1 MEIYILDSLYRRQT
15 VVDKFDSLIWTERF
29 SAYGDFE
36 LHLHSTLENRNLFP
50 AGTKFSINESYRVMI
65 VETVEDSTDD
75 NGTKLLKLT
84 GRSLEA
90 ILDSRLARGSMD
102 DLTTDPKWILTGTPV
117 EIATQ
122 IFHDICVTGILHAS
136 DIIPMVTEGS
146 IFPDDTIPPPV
157 DDISYEIDPKTVYTA
172 EKDLCDQYLLGF
184 RLVRN
189 FDTSQLYFDIYT
201 GSDRTTHQSVLP
213 AVLFSPE
220 LDNLQNTSELTSSA
234 AYKNVAYVLSP
245 VGSEIVYAPE
255 ADSSVA
261 GFDRKVMIVQAD
273 DITDTDPPTAS
284 ALMVQRGIDE
294 LAKNRKSSA
303 FDGEISQNSQYKYG
317 TDYNLGDLVTLRNTD
332 GIMNDMQVTEQIF
345 VSDNQGDRSYPT
357 LTVNQFV
364 TPGSWLA
371 LPADKV
377 WNDYT
382 TEHWADLPG

>member
-1 MEIYILDSLYRRQT
+1 MELYILDSLYRRQT
-15 VVDKFDSLIWTERF
+15 VVDRFESLIWTERF

-50 AGTKFSINESYRVMI
+50 AGTRFVINESYRVMT

-75 NGTKLLKLT
+75 NGIKLLKLT

-90 ILDSRLARGSMD
+90 ILDSRLARGSTD
-102 DLTTDPKWILTGTPV
+102 DLTTNPKWILTGTPV
-117 EIATQ
+117 EIAKQ

-146 IFPDDTIPPPV
+146 IFPADTIPAPV
-157 DDISYEIDPKTVYTA
+157 DDISYEIDPKTVYTV

-189 FDTSQLYFDIYT
+189 LDTSQLYFDIYT

-220 LDNLQNTSELTSSA
+220 LNNLENTSELSSNA
-234 AYKNVAYVLSP
+234 TYKNVAYVLSP
-245 VGSEIVYAPE
+245 VGFEIVYAPGS
-255 ADSSVA
+255 DSSIA
-261 GFDRKVMIVQAD
+261 GFDRQVLIVQAD

-284 ALMVQRGIDE
+284 AQMIQRGVDE
-294 LAKNRKSSA
+294 LAKNRKTSA

-317 TDYNLGDLVTLRNTD
+317 VDYNLGDLVTLRNTD
-332 GIMNDMQVTEQIF
+332 GVMNDMQVTEQIL
-345 VSDNQGDRSYPT
+345 VSDNEGDRSYPT

>member
-36 LHLHSTLENRNLFP
+36 LHMHSTLENRNLFP
-50 AGTKFSINESYRVMI
+50 AGTKFAINESYRVMI

-75 NGTKLLKLT
+75 NSVELLKLT
-84 GRSLEA
+84 GRSFEA

-122 IFHDICVTGILHAS
+122 IFHDVCVTGILHAS

-157 DDISYEIDPKTVYTA
+157 DEISYEIDPKTVYTA

-189 FDTSQLYFDIYT
+189 FDTSQLYFDVYT

-220 LDNLQNTSELTSSA
+220 LDNLRNTSELTSSA
-234 AYKNVAYVLSP
+234 TYKNVAYVLSP

-261 GFDRKVMIVQAD
+261 GFDRKILIVQAD

-284 ALMVQRGIDE
+284 AQMIQRGIDE
-294 LAKNRKSSA
+294 LAKNRKTSA

-317 TDYNLGDLVTLRNTD
+317 TDYNLGDLITLRNTD
-332 GIMNDMQVTEQIF
+332 GAMNDMQVTEQIF

>member
-1 MEIYILDSLYRRQT
+1 
-15 VVDKFDSLIWTERF
+15 V
-29 SAYGDFE
+29 
-36 LHLHSTLENRNLFP
+36 
-50 AGTKFSINESYRVMI
+50 
-65 VETVEDSTDD
+65 
-75 NGTKLLKLT
+75 
-84 GRSLEA
+84 
-90 ILDSRLARGSMD
+90 
-102 DLTTDPKWILTGTPV
+102 
-117 EIATQ
+117 
-122 IFHDICVTGILHAS
+122 
-136 DIIPMVTEGS
+136 DIIT
-146 IFPDDTIPPPV
+146 
-157 DDISYEIDPKTVYTA
+157 YEVDPKTVYTA

-189 FDTSQLYFDIYT
+189 FDTSQLYFGIYT

-213 AVLFSPE
+213 AVLFSSE

-245 VGSEIVYAPE
+245 VGTEIVYAPE

-261 GFDRKVMIVQAD
+261 GFSRQVLIVQAD
-273 DITDTDPPTAS
+273 DITDPDPPTAS
-284 ALMVQRGIDE
+284 AQMIRRGIDE
-294 LAKNRKSSA
+294 LAKYRKTSA

-317 TDYNLGDLVTLRNTD
+317 TDYNLGDLVTLRNAS
-332 GIMNDMQVTEQIF
+332 GVMNDMQVTEQIF